1 MATIDTYV
9 QLLQG
14 DARGQKFARGT
25 DTNNTA
31 TSKGQ
36 IITSGNSAK
45 GSYTQMIAA
54 TSYKTRWIMITSPHD
69 GANRNWA
76 IDIAIGA
83 GGSEQI
89 IVPDLLIN
97 DVDLNLYSF
106 PLTIKA
112 GSRIAVRGGCTTNLA
127 TITLGLNLLN

>member
-14 DARGQKFARGT
+14 DARGQKFARAT

-36 IITSGNSAK
+36 IITSGNNAK
-45 GSYTQMIAA
+45 GSYTQMVA
-54 TSYKTRWIMITSPHD
+54 TLAYKCRWLIITSPHD
-69 GANRNWA
+69 GAGKLWA
-76 IDIAIGA
+76 FDIAVGA

-89 IVPDLLIN
+89 VVPDLLIN
-97 DVDLNLYSF
+97 DADLNLYSF
-106 PLTIKA
+106 PCTLPKGA
-112 GSRIAVRGGCTTNLA
+112 RVAVRGGCATNLA